1 MKLLTHTYSITIY
14 ENGKLCWINKG
25 WIENN
30 EGVGTSMIRILF
42 AFVLIALVS
51 AECKAGQKDFIGVSW
66 GPISGSG
73 VTTLYGGKM
82 FNELFGAKWFTALDS
97 SVSDRNGDTVI
108 IESLYGAGVVLRL
121 PVGNSFY
128 VKGGINYAVLGRIN
142 DSSFSG
148 MSYDVGFDYQILE
161 AYDLSLTFGKLGDI
175 NTMNA
180 GFTITF

>member
-1 MKLLTHTYSITIY
+1 MKKILVPLMILLIGAVFIT
-14 ENGKLCWINKG
+14 
-25 WIENN
+25 
-30 EGVGTSMIRILF
+30 VGSSLK
-42 AFVLIALVS
+42 VN
-51 AECKAGQKDFIGVSW
+51 AGQKDFIGINW

-73 VTTLYGGKM
+73 VTTLYGGKQ
-82 FNELFGAKWFTALDS
+82 FNELFAAKWFTALDS

-161 AYDLSLTFGKLGDI
+161 AYGLSLTFGKLGDI
-175 NTMNA
+175 NTMQA
-180 GFTITF
+180 GLTITF

>member
-1 MKLLTHTYSITIY
+1 MKLSHKALLYGIVLLIM
-14 ENGKLCWINKG
+14 
-25 WIENN
+25 
-30 EGVGTSMIRILF
+30 VVMF
-42 AFVLIALVS
+42 APVKAM
-51 AECKAGQKDFIGVSW
+51 AGQKDFIGINW

-142 DSSFSG
+142 DSSYSG
-148 MSYDVGFDYQILE
+148 MSYDVGIDYQILE
-161 AYDLSLTFGKLGDI
+161 AYGLSLTFGKMGDI